1 MMKETMDVFNNSKGK
16 IVEDFRNIVNDA
28 EDLLHATAKVSGE
41 GLSVA
46 RAKFSEKLRNAK
58 TSLADAEQ
66 MIVDKT
72 RQAATATDEY
82 VRGNPWTAVGV
93 ASAVGLL
100 IGFLV
105 SKRK

>member
-16 IVEDFRNIVNDA
+16 IVEDFRTIVNDA

-46 RAKFSEKLRNAK
+46 RAKFSEKLRTAK

-93 ASAVGLL
+93 ASAIGLL

>member
-16 IVEDFRNIVNDA
+16 IVEDFRAIVNDA

-46 RAKFSEKLRNAK
+46 RAKFSEKLRTAK

-93 ASAVGLL
+93 ATAVGLL

-105 SKRK
+105 TKRK